1 MDRVIVIEDGR
12 IVEEGKPDELIK
24 KKGKFYELFKNQIEN
39 LEKIE
44 KVNKELEIT
53 NLNVIKDKNIKV
65 EPSNRPS
72 RLNIIYNGKKY
83 ENLLP
88 KLLFPIS
95 NPKFVGFYDDNFNEI
110 FLLEDYTILDENSRK
125 ILENAIKYNSIIYK
139 IEKIKK
145 IEVEGETITLNG
157 FINNK
162 ELEIKIISPEN
173 IFNLEDKILFID
185 ENDNLYQIILK
196 DLDRRSLKELNKI
209 I

>member
-1 MDRVIVIEDGR
+1 M
-12 IVEEGKPDELIK
+12 
-24 KKGKFYELFKNQIEN
+24 
-39 LEKIE
+39 
-44 KVNKELEIT
+44 
-53 NLNVIKDKNIKV
+53 
-65 EPSNRPS
+65 
-72 RLNIIYNGKKY
+72 
-83 ENLLP
+83 P

-95 NPKFVGFYDDNFNEI
+95 NPKFVGFYDDNLNEI
-110 FLLEDYTILDENSRK
+110 FLLEDCTILDENSKK

-145 IEVEGETITLNG
+145 IDIEGETITLNG

-173 IFNLEDKILFID
+173 LFILEDKILFID

-196 DLDRRSLKELNKI
+196 DLDKRSLKELNKI